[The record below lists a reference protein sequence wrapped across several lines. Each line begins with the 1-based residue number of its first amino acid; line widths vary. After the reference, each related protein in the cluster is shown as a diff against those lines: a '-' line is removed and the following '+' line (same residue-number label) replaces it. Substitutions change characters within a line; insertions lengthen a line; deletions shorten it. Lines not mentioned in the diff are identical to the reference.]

1 LQCPADRSETRRRA
15 HDQAGVTDTSAS
27 SSRPSDSFFGVIYTG
42 GRKKISEHGGLA
54 HDDTN
59 VMLLVA
65 NPRLARAT
73 VSDAASLQ
81 AVGMEGTQLLPGL
94 NSR

>member
-1 LQCPADRSETRRRA
+1 MFNDPL
-15 HDQAGVTDTSAS
+15 TD
-27 SSRPSDSFFGVIYTG
+27 SRTPDIIVMPNVGVIYTG